1 MQKIFLFSIV
11 WICFAFAALAQKT
24 TRPTFDDAPKDLKEI
39 VDKAIDCDKSGN
51 EGCAQLYKEAIAL
64 AENKK
69 YKDYIGTLHGYLLRS
84 YFFHGQDDSLIYYS
98 QIAIEKAASE
108 PYNLA
113 VIYNLIGTA
122 YINGAATDAAL
133 VNFQKA
139 REYILSIND
148 SLLLAE
154 NYSNIGGVYVD
165 IKDDKRALESYM
177 QAYNIALKINSGQ
190 LAGIAS
196 INIGEC
202 FMRKEDFTEA
212 KKWGLTSMKN
222 ATINEDLYTMSAGA
236 SLLTEAYAELQSFD
250 SASYYA
256 AESINIGAQLA
267 DNEYLATAYESYAKI
282 LLKQKKYK
290 EALTAA
296 NESIRL
302 NNTVHNY
309 KSLSR
314 LYKIG
319 ADASYELNDYK
330 NAAVQYRNMLALVDT
345 LLSDKNLLAVQDV
358 REKYETEKKERLIA
372 EKELEIEKNRAKMRL
387 LLVGG
392 SFLLMGGGLFMIQYR
407 KAQKSKLAQAEKE
420 KENAVLKAWMNGEE
434 RERNRISQELHDGV
448 AAMIGAARMNLQALP
463 HLPQEKQD
471 LQLQK
476 VSDILENTH
485 VDVRRIAHNLLPIT
499 LQKEG
504 LVKAVQQFATDIN
517 GTGIIQIKVE
527 NRFNHIHVVNQQ
539 TQLMLFRIVQEL
551 INNTIK
557 HSSATTAT
565 IRFAGTEQEIQIE
578 ITDNGKGFSF
588 ESEKENQGLFS
599 IRQRL
604 QALGG
609 AFNINSKVGEGT
621 VALLKIDLQR

>member
-1 MQKIFLFSIV
+1 VSLG
-11 WICFAFAALAQKT
+11 QKT
-24 TRPTFDDAPKDLKEI
+24 KRPTFDDAPKDLKEI

-51 EGCAQLYKEAIAL
+51 EECDQLYKEAIAL

-84 YFFHGQDDSLIYYS
+84 YFFHGQDDSIIHYS
-98 QIAIEKAASE
+98 RIAIEKASSE

-139 REYILSIND
+139 REYILNIND

-196 INIGEC
+196 VNIGEC

-212 KKWGLTSMKN
+212 KKWGLTSLKN
-222 ATINEDLYTMSAGA
+222 ATINEDLYTMSAGT

-256 AESINIGAQLA
+256 AESIKIGAQLS

-296 NESIRL
+296 NESIQL
-302 NNTVHNY
+302 NISVNNY

-314 LYKIG
+314 LYKIA

-392 SFLLMGGGLFMIQYR
+392 SLLLMGGGLFILQYR

-463 HLPQEKQD
+463 HMPQEKQD

-527 NRFNHIHVVNQQ
+527 NLFDHIHVVNQQ
-539 TQLMLFRIVQEL
+539 TQLMLFRIIQEL

-588 ESEKENQGLFS
+588 ESEKGNQGLFS

-621 VALLKIDLQR
+621 VALLKIDLQRRSL

>member
-1 MQKIFLFSIV
+1 MQKIFLFSIL
-11 WICFAFAALAQKT
+11 WFCFVFVSLGQKT

-51 EGCAQLYKEAIAL
+51 EGCDQLYKEAIAL

-69 YKDYIGTLHGYLLRS
+69 YKDYMGTLQGYLLRS
-84 YFFHGQDDSLIYYS
+84 YFFHGQDDSIIHYS
-98 QIAIEKAASE
+98 RIAIEKAASE

-196 INIGEC
+196 VNIGEC

-212 KKWGLTSMKN
+212 KKWGLTSLKN
-222 ATINEDLYTMSAGA
+222 ATINEDLYTMSAGT
-236 SLLTEAYAELQSFD
+236 SLLTESYAELQSFD

-256 AESINIGAQLA
+256 AESIKIGEQLA

-282 LLKQKKYK
+282 LLKQKKYN
-290 EALTAA
+290 EAITAA
-296 NESIRL
+296 DESIRL
-302 NNTVHNY
+302 NKTVNNY

-314 LYKIG
+314 LYKIS

-358 REKYETEKKERLIA
+358 REKYETEKKERLIT

-392 SFLLMGGGLFMIQYR
+392 SLLLMGGGLFMIQYR

-463 HLPQEKQD
+463 HMPQEKQD

-476 VSDILENTH
+476 VSGILENTH
-485 VDVRRIAHNLLPIT
+485 VDVRRIAHNLLPVT

-504 LVKAVQQFATDIN
+504 LVKAVLQFATDIN

-539 TQLMLFRIVQEL
+539 TQLMLFRIIQEL

-565 IRFAGTEQEIQIE
+565 IRFAGSEQEIQIE

-621 VALLKIDLQR
+621 VAMLQIALQR